1 MNRFYKEQALLAGWL
16 PSHIESLT
24 EAQVKSLLF
33 SPKNVKEYSFE
44 QMINTAN
51 RATLQKFAVDNY
63 GLNRE
68 ISRTLKTPALKEYIK
83 NESLYKSE
91 NLTYQPI
98 TEGPY
103 YPGDRA
109 VRELNRF
116 EPSYPSYPS
125 YPSPKSG
132 TFTDYVSRFD
142 PSSAY
147 NPSLYSPSLYRSPFQ
162 LTQSDLQA
170 INKKVGGEANAILK
184 IMPPIPS
191 PITPITPTPI
201 KIEKMEPEIINL
213 PF

>member
-1 MNRFYKEQALLAGWL
+1 MNRFYKEQAILAGWL

-103 YPGDRA
+103 YPGERA

-116 EPSYPSYPS
+116 EPS

-170 INKKVGGEANAILK
+170 INKKIGGDENAILK

-191 PITPITPTPI
+191 PIPSPI
-201 KIEKMEPEIINL
+201 KIEKVEPEIMNL